1 MTRKTRYETDIVLG
15 RRYRDTQTGIEG
27 TATAIGFFQYGCERV
42 TLEAVVQGKIEEYS
56 FDAPRVED
64 IESQERAVS
73 LRTGGPHRTPAR
85 TGSPSPR

>member
-1 MTRKTRYETDIVLG
+1 MMGKRKYETDIVLG

-27 TATAIGFFQYGCERV
+27 TAIAIGFFQYGCERV

-64 IESQERAVS
+64 IETKVRAVS
-73 LRTGGPHRTPAR
+73 ERTGGPHDTPGRAR
-85 TGSPSPR
+85 SVPQ